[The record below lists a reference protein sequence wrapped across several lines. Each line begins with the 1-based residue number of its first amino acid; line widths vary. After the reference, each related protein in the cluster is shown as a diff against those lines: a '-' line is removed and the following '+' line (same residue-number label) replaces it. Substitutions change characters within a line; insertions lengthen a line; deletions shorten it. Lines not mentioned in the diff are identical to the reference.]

1 MNMVSKTDLKLI
13 FELQKNGR
21 ASYAEMATRLG
32 ISVST
37 AAVRTERLLREKI
50 IEIKTLPNPYKIGM
64 IANAM
69 IAIQAEP
76 SRIDHIC
83 DQLVSNFNVT
93 TVLTVFG
100 RYDILINVSFQ
111 TWEGMHEFINR
122 VLARIDG
129 VLHVDPYFIKD
140 YKKRYEGLFEKDFK
154 NPEQVKLKK
163 DERKLI
169 EFLLENGRINFNEIS
184 EKIGA
189 HVSTVSRRINALIN
203 EDIIK
208 IVAVPNP
215 PSFGIRSHAFIVL
228 DAKASQVDQI
238 CESLFPFPEIVSI
251 ANLITASGIIVG
263 IHCRNNEIL
272 YKFIKENIAQ
282 IEDIQKTETFISA
295 EIKKRFYGWFL
306 DEKMESPCRD
316 TI

>member
-1 MNMVSKTDLKLI
+1 MVSKTDLKLI
-13 FELQKNGR
+13 LELQKNGR
-21 ASYAEMATRLG
+21 ATYAEMASRLG
-32 ISVST
+32 ISIST
-37 AAVRTERLLREKI
+37 AAARTERLLREKI
-50 IEIKTLPNPYKIGM
+50 IEIKALPNPYKIGM

-76 SRIDHIC
+76 SKIDHVC
-83 DQLVSNFNVT
+83 DHLVSNFSIT

-111 TWEGMHEFINR
+111 TWEDMHGFINQG
-122 VLARIDG
+122 LARIDG

-140 YKKRYEGLFEKDFK
+140 YIKRYEGLFGKAFEKA
-154 NPEQVKLKK
+154 EQVRLKK
-163 DERKLI
+163 EERKLI
-169 EFLLENGRINFNEIS
+169 EFLVQNGRINFSEIS
-184 EKIGA
+184 EKLGA

-215 PSFGIRSHAFIVL
+215 PSFGIWSNAFIVL

-238 CESLFPFPEIVSI
+238 CADLFPFPEIVTI
-251 ANLITASGIIVG
+251 ANLITGSGIIVG
-263 IHCRNNEIL
+263 IHCRNNEVL
-272 YKFIKENIAQ
+272 YKFVKEKIAQ
-282 IEDIQKTETFISA
+282 IEDIKKTETFISA

-306 DEKMESPCRD
+306 DEKMEYLNF
-316 TI
+316 

>member
-1 MNMVSKTDLKLI
+1 MVSKTDLKLI
-13 FELQKNGR
+13 LELQKNGR
-21 ASYAEMATRLG
+21 ATYAEMASRLG

-111 TWEGMHEFINR
+111 TWEDMHEFINQ

-129 VLHVDPYFIKD
+129 VLQVDPYFIRD
-140 YKKRYEGLFEKDFK
+140 YKKRYEGLFGKVLK

-163 DERKLI
+163 EERKLI
-169 EFLLENGRINFNEIS
+169 EFLVENGRINFNEIS

-215 PSFGIRSHAFIVL
+215 PSFGIWSHAFIVL

-238 CESLFPFPEIVSI
+238 CENLFPFPEIVSI

-272 YKFIKENIAQ
+272 YKFIKGKITQN
-282 IEDIQKTETFISA
+282 EDIQKTETFISA
-295 EIKKRFYGWFL
+295 EIIKRFYGWFL
-306 DEKMESPCRD
+306 DEKMESPGRD

>member
-1 MNMVSKTDLKLI
+1 MVSKTDRKLI
-13 FELQKNGR
+13 LELQKNGR
-21 ASYAEMATRLG
+21 ATYAEMASRLG

-37 AAVRTERLLREKI
+37 AAARTERLLREKI
-50 IEIKTLPNPYKIGM
+50 IEIKALPNPYKIGM

-76 SRIDHIC
+76 SKIDHVC
-83 DQLVSNFNVT
+83 DQLVSHFNIT

-111 TWEGMHEFINR
+111 TWEDMHEFINQG
-122 VLARIDG
+122 LARIDG
-129 VLHVDPYFIKD
+129 VLHVDPFFIKN
-140 YKKRYEGLFEKDFK
+140 YIKRYEGLFEKVFE
-154 NPEQVKLKK
+154 NAEQVKLKK
-163 DERKLI
+163 DEKKLI
-169 EFLLENGRINFNEIS
+169 EFLVQNGRINFSEIS

-215 PSFGIRSHAFIVL
+215 MSFGIWSNAFIVL

-238 CESLFPFPEIVSI
+238 CENLFPFPEIFSI
-251 ANLITASGIIVG
+251 ANLITGSGIIVG

-272 YKFIKENIAQ
+272 YQFVKEKIAQ
-282 IEDIQKTETFISA
+282 IEDIRKTETFISA
-295 EIKKRFYGWFL
+295 ELKKRFYGWFL
-306 DEKMESPCRD
+306 DEKWNN
-316 TI
+316 

>member
-1 MNMVSKTDLKLI
+1 MVSKTDLKLI
-13 FELQKNGR
+13 LELQKNGR
-21 ASYAEMATRLG
+21 ATYAEMASRLE

-37 AAVRTERLLREKI
+37 AAARTERLLREKI
-50 IEIKTLPNPYKIGM
+50 IEIKALPNPYKIGM

-76 SRIDHIC
+76 SKMDHVC

-111 TWEGMHEFINR
+111 TWEDMHEFINQ

-129 VLHVDPYFIKD
+129 VLRVDPYFIKD
-140 YKKRYEGLFEKDFK
+140 YIKRYEGLFQKVFGNSEL
-154 NPEQVKLKK
+154 VKLKK

-169 EFLLENGRINFNEIS
+169 EFLVENGRINFNEIS

-189 HVSTVSRRINALIN
+189 HVSTVSRRINTLIN

-215 PSFGIRSHAFIVL
+215 PSFGIWSHAFIVL

-238 CESLFPFPEIVSI
+238 CENLFPFPEIVSI

-272 YKFIKENIAQ
+272 YKFIKEKIAQ
-282 IEDIQKTETFISA
+282 IGDIQKTETFISA
-295 EIKKRFYGWFL
+295 EIKKRIYGWFL
-306 DEKMESPCRD
+306 DEKME
-316 TI
+316 